1 MYIMKK
7 NHFIF
12 FKWALDDIKGK
23 NKEEDHVQLNVQ
35 YQPICIQNQLKKKSL
50 MLADNRYGTYL

>member
-35 YQPICIQNQLKKKSL
+35 YQ
-50 MLADNRYGTYL
+50 